1 MAGILLFAL
10 LPLMLIT
17 ILMIGGW
24 RYILL
29 HKQVRELQKLN
40 EAKDRLFT
48 VIGHDLNSAIKSVQP
63 TIELYRHENTS
74 EEERGFLLDSIEENA
89 VSAVETLQALLEW
102 GKSQIKGVTLN
113 PTYFNASDVIESKLS
128 LFKVSIRNKGIT
140 IVNNLPPEITIYADL
155 NHFRFVFRNLLINAI
170 KFTRASGTIEINAI
184 KYHQPEYVIFS
195 VKDNGT
201 GIEKERLK
209 QIFEPFNTSVEG
221 TKNEK
226 GNGIGLLLC
235 KEFVS
240 VNGGQI
246 WVESEPS
253 VGATF
258 YVALKTF
265 QHSVPLMPLGHYEK
279 ETIKNNQV

>member
-17 ILMIGGW
+17 ILLIGGR

-29 HKQVRELQKLN
+29 HKQVKELQKLN
-40 EAKDRLFT
+40 DAKDRLFT

-63 TIELYRHENTS
+63 TIELYRHKNTS
-74 EEERGFLLDSIEENA
+74 EEEKGFLLDSIEENA

-102 GKSQIKGVTLN
+102 GKSQIKGITLC
-113 PTYFNASDVIESKLS
+113 PTYFNASDIIKDKLS
-128 LFKVSIRNKGIT
+128 LFKVLIRNKGIT
-140 IVNNLPPEITIYADL
+140 IVNNLPPETTIYADL

-170 KFTRASGTIEINAI
+170 KFTRANGTIEINAM
-184 KYHQPEYVIFS
+184 KYHQPDDVIFS

-209 QIFEPFNTSVEG
+209 KIFEPFNTSVEG

-246 WVESEPS
+246 WAESES
-253 VGATF
+253 GEGTTF
-258 YVALKTF
+258 YVVLKTF
-265 QHSVPLMPLGHYEK
+265 QRSKPLREGG
-279 ETIKNNQV
+279 

>member
-24 RYILL
+24 RYVLL
-29 HKQVRELQKLN
+29 HKQVKDLQKLN
-40 EAKDRLFT
+40 AAKDRLFT
-48 VIGHDLNSAIKSVQP
+48 VIGHDLNSSIKSVQP

-74 EEERGFLLDSIEENA
+74 EEERRFLLDSIEENA

-102 GKSQIKGVTLN
+102 GKSQIKGVTIN
-113 PTYFNASDVIESKLS
+113 PTYFNASEVIKSKLS

-140 IVNNLPPEITIYADL
+140 IVNNLPAETTIHADL

-170 KFTRASGTIEINAI
+170 KFTRTNGTIEITAI

-201 GIEKERLK
+201 GIERERLK
-209 QIFEPFNTSVEG
+209 QIFEPFNTSIEG

-246 WVESEPS
+246 WAESEA
-253 VGATF
+253 GEGTTF

-265 QHSVPLMPLGHYEK
+265 KHSVRLMPLKNNYEK
-279 ETIKNNQV
+279 EIVNNG

>member
-17 ILMIGGW
+17 ILIIGGQ
-24 RYILL
+24 RYVLL
-29 HKQVRELQKLN
+29 HKQVKELQKLN

-48 VIGHDLNSAIKSVQP
+48 VIGHDLNSTIKSVQP

-74 EEERGFLLDSIEENA
+74 EEERRFLLDSIEENA
-89 VSAVETLQALLEW
+89 VSAVEMLQGLLEW
-102 GKSQIKGVTLN
+102 GKSQIKGITLS
-113 PTYFNASDVIESKLS
+113 PTYFNASDVIKSKLN

-140 IVNNLPPEITIYADL
+140 IVNKLPPETTIYADS
-155 NHFRFVFRNLLINAI
+155 NHFRFVLRNLLINAI
-170 KFTRASGTIEINAI
+170 KFTRINGTVEINAI

-209 QIFEPFNTSVEG
+209 QIFEPFNTSIDG
-221 TKNEK
+221 TRNEK

-235 KEFVS
+235 REFIK

-246 WVESEPS
+246 WAESEA
-253 VGATF
+253 GEGTTF
-258 YVALKTF
+258 FVALKTF
-265 QHSVPLMPLGHYEK
+265 EHSKPLIPLHQNEK
-279 ETIKNNQV
+279 KTR

>member
-1 MAGILLFAL
+1 MAGVLFLVL
-10 LPLMLIT
+10 LPLMLIA
-17 ILMIGGW
+17 ILMIGGR

-29 HKQVRELQKLN
+29 HKQVKELQKLN

-48 VIGHDLNSAIKSVQP
+48 VIGHDLNSTIKSVQP
-63 TIELYRHENTS
+63 TIELYRHKHTS
-74 EEERGFLLDSIEENA
+74 EEERQFLLDSIEENA

-102 GKSQIKGVTLN
+102 GKSQIKGITLS
-113 PTYFNASDVIESKLS
+113 PTYFNASDVIKSKLN

-140 IVNNLPPEITIYADL
+140 IVNNLPPETTIHADL
-155 NHFRFVFRNLLINAI
+155 NHFRFVLRNLLINAI
-170 KFTRASGTIEINAI
+170 KFTRINGTIEINAI

-201 GIEKERLK
+201 GIERERLK

-221 TKNEK
+221 TTNEK

-246 WVESEPS
+246 WVESES
-253 VGATF
+253 GEGTTF

-265 QHSVPLMPLGHYEK
+265 EHSKELIPLHHKKEK
-279 ETIKNNQV
+279 AV